1 MERVCIFGY
10 NVLDALR
17 GKVVGGAEL
26 QMALLAKTLAGSGI
40 FVVVIDR
47 EAKSSFQFRE
57 NIWIEAVPD
66 WDHGIRGIR
75 FFTHRVPNLI
85 RCLRNAS
92 ASVYYV
98 RGCTYLFF
106 LPLYVARR
114 LGAKFVMAL
123 SHDAELWTFRKRYKI
138 FYRRNAGLWD
148 WISTIVPNE
157 LAYALIPRF
166 SDMILVQ
173 HQDQKKLADGRGL
186 KSMLFPNIVN
196 SDVFLIEKKSERKN
210 VLIVGAITSRKSL
223 HLLIPVVKKLK
234 NIVFEFIGAPGD
246 AAGSKI
252 QAELKVCSNAVLHGR
267 LDRRET
273 LEKVAGAKVLLNT
286 SQMEGFPNAFL
297 EAWAL
302 GTPVISL
309 FVDPGD
315 VIKNNRLGYVC
326 AGDIGL
332 LENLLDGMQYDIGEG
347 DLRLY
352 VEKNHSPGNAAGVF
366 RILLSE
372 DSEK

>member
-26 QMALLAKTLAGSGI
+26 QMALLANALASHGI
-40 FVVVIDR
+40 YVVVIDR
-47 EAKSSFQFRE
+47 EARSSFQYQR
-57 NIWIEAVPD
+57 NIWIEALPN
-66 WDHGIRGIR
+66 WDRGIRGLR
-75 FFTHRVPNLI
+75 FFTHRIPNLI
-85 RCLRNAS
+85 RCLRSAN

-114 LGAKFVMAL
+114 LRAKFVMAL
-123 SHDAELWTFRKRYKI
+123 SHDSELWTFHERYKI
-138 FYRRNAGLWD
+138 FYRKNANLWD
-148 WISTIVPNE
+148 WISTIIPNE
-157 LAYALIPRF
+157 LAYAIIPR
-166 SDMILVQ
+166 SSNLILVQ
-173 HQDQKKLADGRGL
+173 HRSQQELADKCGF

-196 SDVFLIEKKSERKN
+196 SDISQVERKRERRN

-223 HLLIPVVKKLK
+223 HLLVPVIKKL
-234 NIVFEFIGAPGD
+234 NSTTFEFIGAPGD
-246 AAGSKI
+246 TKGIRI
-252 QAELKVCSNAVLHGR
+252 QKELQLCPNVVLHGR
-267 LDRRET
+267 LNRKQT
-273 LEKVAGAKVLLNT
+273 LDKVAGAKVLLNT

-315 VIKNNRLGYVC
+315 VIKTHRLGYVC
-326 AGDIGL
+326 DGDISL
-332 LENLLDGMQYDIGEG
+332 LENLIANDKYDVKED
-347 DLRLY
+347 DLRRY
-352 VEKNHSPGNAAGVF
+352 VEKHHSPKNATDVF
-366 RILLSE
+366 EIILSE
-372 DSEK
+372 DTVK